1 MANFTLSELNSLSEI
16 VECEKNIYYKYEEY
30 SKIVTDPQLK
40 DKLQRCAAAHKNQF
54 TLLKEFIKG

>member
-16 VECEKNIYYKYEEY
+16 IDCEKNIYYKYEEY

-40 DKLQRCAAAHKNQF
+40 DKLQRCAAAHKNQY
-54 TLLKEFIKG
+54 TLLEEFIKG

>member
-16 VECEKNIYYKYEEY
+16 IDCEKNIYYKYEEY

-40 DKLQRCAAAHKNQF
+40 DKLQRCAAAHKNQY